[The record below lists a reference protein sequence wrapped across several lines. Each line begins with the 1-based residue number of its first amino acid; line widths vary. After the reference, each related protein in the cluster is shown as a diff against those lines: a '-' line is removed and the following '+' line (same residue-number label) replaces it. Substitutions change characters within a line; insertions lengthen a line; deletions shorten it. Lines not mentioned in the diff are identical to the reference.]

1 LQSLNEVRGVA
12 EANVVLGSVYLR
24 VENRR
29 RAQTCASSALQ
40 QYESV
45 NDEAGIA
52 LALALLGDIAREDER
67 FAEAEGYYRRS
78 FTKMEWGRDYWLI
91 VATLINQATVLD
103 ELGRHGDAEQV
114 RAQARRLIDPPK
126 AQDTPRKHAPVPI
139 VGHHSPLLR
148 ETVRVG

>member
-1 LQSLNEVRGVA
+1 MSRK
-12 EANVVLGSVYLR
+12 
-24 VENRR
+24 

-45 NDEAGIA
+45 DDEAGTA

-67 FAEAEGYYRRS
+67 FAEAEDYYRRS
-78 FTKMEWGRDYWLI
+78 FMKMQWGRDYWLI
-91 VATLINQATVLD
+91 VATLINQAIVLD
-103 ELGRHGDAEQV
+103 ELGRHDDAEQV

-126 AQDTPRKHAPVPI
+126 AQATPRKHAPVPI